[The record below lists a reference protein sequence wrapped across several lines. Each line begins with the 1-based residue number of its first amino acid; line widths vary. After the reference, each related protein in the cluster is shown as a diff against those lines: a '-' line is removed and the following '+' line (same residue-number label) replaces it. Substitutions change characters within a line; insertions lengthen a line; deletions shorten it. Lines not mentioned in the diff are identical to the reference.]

1 MQSMPR
7 GNGKTGLTTGLVL
20 CHLLGPEAEERG
32 EIVSAAITQKQASI
46 IHAEAAAIIRAVPA
60 FSARCRITEQRKQ
73 IEVLEGD
80 GVGSTYASLAADHG
94 PALGLAPT
102 LWVYDEMG
110 SSPDRRLFDAL
121 RTASGKRTRTL
132 GVVISTQAE
141 TDVHHFSTLIDEK
154 APGTVRQIM
163 AAPTDADPFD
173 IETLRACNP
182 ACGIYL
188 NESDLVGEAGIA
200 ACSSGAEP
208 SYRRF
213 RLNQR
218 VRTEADARICD
229 ATTWN
234 RGAISVDETK
244 LIGKTCVCGF
254 DDASKHDLVAL
265 VMAFPSADGSFDIVC
280 RFWTPLGQLAGRRP
294 AERELFGQWLNA
306 GWLTGVPGPIID
318 PEWIARE
325 FALLNA
331 RFKIQEFR
339 YDRTYMDG
347 LKLAMSKVGVTP
359 LPMTE
364 FGQGYLSMGP
374 ALRRLG
380 DLLRAG
386 LVRHGGNPVLTHC
399 VGNAVVTSDPAGNL
413 KFDKG
418 KSHSTSKLRIDGAP
432 ALAMS
437 VAPGP
442 SPEPPRDFRMMF
454 I

>member
-1 MQSMPR
+1 M
-7 GNGKTGLTTGLVL
+7 
-20 CHLLGPEAEERG
+20 
-32 EIVSAAITQKQASI
+32 
-46 IHAEAAAIIRAVPA
+46 
-60 FSARCRITEQRKQ
+60 
-73 IEVLEGD
+73 
-80 GVGSTYASLAADHG
+80 
-94 PALGLAPT
+94 
-102 LWVYDEMG
+102 
-110 SSPDRRLFDAL
+110 
-121 RTASGKRTRTL
+121 
-132 GVVISTQAE
+132 ISTQAE
-141 TDVHHFSTLIDEK
+141 TDEHHFSTLIDEK

-163 AAPTDADPFD
+163 VAPMDVDPFA

-182 ACGIYL
+182 AANVYL
-188 NESDLVGEAGIA
+188 NESDLVGEASMA

-218 VRTEADARICD
+218 VRTDADARICD
-229 ATTWN
+229 AATWN
-234 RGAISVDETK
+234 RGAVPVDEQK
-244 LIGKTCVCGF
+244 LIGKTCICGF
-254 DDASKHDLVAL
+254 DDAIKHDLVAL
-265 VMAFPSADGSFDIVC
+265 VMAFPSADGSFDILC

-294 AERELFGQWLNA
+294 AERELFRQWLA
-306 GWLTGVPGPIID
+306 ADWLIGVPGMIID

-331 RFKIQEFR
+331 RFKVQELR

-347 LKLAMSKVGVTP
+347 LRLAMSKADVA

-386 LVRHGGNPVLTHC
+386 QIRHAGHPILTHC
-399 VGNAVVTSDPAGNL
+399 IGNAVVVTDPAGNL

-437 VAPGP
+437 VAPG
-442 SPEPPRDFRMMF
+442 SQPEPPREFTMMF

>member
-1 MQSMPR
+1 
-7 GNGKTGLTTGLVL
+7 
-20 CHLLGPEAEERG
+20 
-32 EIVSAAITQKQASI
+32 
-46 IHAEAAAIIRAVPA
+46 
-60 FSARCRITEQRKQ
+60 
-73 IEVLEGD
+73 
-80 GVGSTYASLAADHG
+80 
-94 PALGLAPT
+94 
-102 LWVYDEMG
+102 MG

-200 ACSSGAEP
+200 ACSSGTEP

-347 LKLAMSKVGVTP
+347 LKLAMSKVGVT

-386 LVRHGGNPVLTHC
+386 LVRHGGNPALTHC

-418 KSHSTSKLRIDGAP
+418 KSHSTSKPRIDGAP